1 MRCGLQALSS
11 RSSFPALTDAK
22 QTGYPPRGLVRA
34 FVKFPAVAAMDA
46 VILRSIAIPAHG
58 MSTFGFRIELV
69 GVEGTLA
76 PVEAGREGAD
86 EERCC
91 IGFGLLVVG
100 VGDILMGVL
109 MMGEETSG
117 AAGVPIAVGVEGI
130 ATSTL
135 GVVRLGVVGV
145 PLEAS
150 GAETVRLL
158 TTTADLRRL
167 IFTGGTALTLVS
179 IGDKSDVRFFSAPVP
194 KLSSMRTLSLK
205 LFALTKS
212 ATAWLAAPC
221 WTNTIG
227 IVPML
232 KTDFKTDKVT

>member
-1 MRCGLQALSS
+1 
-11 RSSFPALTDAK
+11 
-22 QTGYPPRGLVRA
+22 
-34 FVKFPAVAAMDA
+34 MDA

-58 MSTFGFRIELV
+58 IISTFGFRIELV

-76 PVEAGREGAD
+76 PVKAGREGAD

-117 AAGVPIAVGVEGI
+117 AVGVPIAVVGAEGI

-135 GVVRLGVVGV
+135 GVARLGVVGV
-145 PLEAS
+145 PLEAN
-150 GAETVRLL
+150 GVETVRLL
-158 TTTADLRRL
+158 ITTADLRRL
-167 IFTGGTALTLVS
+167 IFTGRTVLTLVS

-212 ATAWLAAPC
+212 ATAWLAAPS
-221 WTNTIG
+221 
-227 IVPML
+227 
-232 KTDFKTDKVT
+232 